1 MPTTGALRG
10 GQGGI
15 YEVYHPKTGW
25 KQVQVENL
33 NDYLYC
39 KGIYA
44 GGQSPFC
51 KDGVRETGDGS
62 INLTKISLGNLL
74 NQEFLG
80 LSMQYWVLVAGG
92 FFLLLLTRRR

>member
-1 MPTTGALRG
+1 MPITGALRG
-10 GQGGI
+10 GQSNI

-39 KGIYA
+39 KGIYVPD
-44 GGQSPFC
+44 QSPFC
-51 KDGVRETGDGS
+51 KGPDIT
-62 INLTKISLGNLL
+62 LTKTALDKFL

-80 LSMQYWVLVAGG
+80 LSMQYWLLVAGG
-92 FFLLLLTRRR
+92 FFLLLLTRGRR